1 MTGCSRYGILSYF
14 KENNLLGSSINVFY
28 LL

>member
-1 MTGCSRYGILSYF
+1 MTGCSVYCILSYF
-14 KENNLLGSSINVFY
+14 KENNLPGSSINVFY